1 AVGTLRGLSG
11 AQRCL
16 SIDFAP
22 WRDNQNRK
30 GMHNMKLSTKLASAI
45 GAICLAGTG
54 ALAALS
60 GGSAAATVPAVV
72 HFASASQA
80 APSQVSPTPPPSG
93 STVDASG
100 AEALDTGA
108 DAVTESANESANE
121 PANEP
126 QLPGGGHAD
135 APGATADHQFEGVE

>member
-1 AVGTLRGLSG
+1 
-11 AQRCL
+11 
-16 SIDFAP
+16 
-22 WRDNQNRK
+22 
-30 GMHNMKLSTKLASAI
+30 MKLSTKLASAI

-93 STVDASG
+93 STVDAAG

-108 DAVTESANESANE
+108 DAVTESANE

>member
-1 AVGTLRGLSG
+1 MR
-11 AQRCL
+11 
-16 SIDFAP
+16 
-22 WRDNQNRK
+22 
-30 GMHNMKLSTKLASAI
+30 LSTKLASAA
-45 GAICLAGTG
+45 GAVCLAGTG

-72 HFASASQA
+72 HFASTSQA
-80 APSQVSPTPPPSG
+80 ARSQVSPTPPPSS
-93 STVDASG
+93 STANPG
-100 AEALDTGA
+100 AEAPDTGA
-108 DAVTESANESANE
+108 EATTEPANE